1 MKKFKKIILA
11 MTGAS
16 GQIYGIRLL
25 EMLRD
30 LDSEIHLIVSKP
42 AVLTMSVETDKTE
55 DYLRRLADYYYSP
68 SDIGAAIASGSF
80 KHDGMV
86 IAPCTINTASS
97 IAYGIADNL
106 IARAA
111 DVALKER
118 RKLILLVRETPLHQG
133 HLSTLLKL
141 SQMGAIVM
149 PPVPAFYAKPKTV
162 DDLVNHTVYRV
173 LDMLGFDVEYERWK
187 GLILKDKEID

>member
-1 MKKFKKIILA
+1 MKKIILA
-11 MTGAS
+11 ITGAS

-25 EMLRD
+25 EMLKT
-30 LDSEIHLIVSKP
+30 LKSEIHLIVSKP
-42 AVLTMSVETDKTE
+42 ALLTMKIETDKSE
-55 DYLRRLADYYYSP
+55 RYLRNLTDFFYSP
-68 SDIGAAIASGSF
+68 SDIGSAIASGSF

-111 DVALKER
+111 DVTLKER

-133 HLSTLLKL
+133 HLSTLLRL
-141 SQMGAIVM
+141 SQMGAIIM
-149 PPVPAFYAKPKTV
+149 PPVPAFYSNPKTI

-173 LDMLGFDVEYERWK
+173 LDMLGFNVEYKRWV
-187 GLILKDKEID
+187 GLKD